1 MYFDDLNVE
10 VTEERIAEMRREA
23 DEYRLGNGIRRLR
36 RARARRRWT
45 LRRDAATAKVR
56 SVARIAN
63 EILGAI
69 ISPTWPESSHPHRP
83 IHPNPGR

>member
-1 MYFDDLNVE
+1 MDFPDLNVE
-10 VTEERIAEMRREA
+10 ATDERIAEMRREA
-23 DEYRLGNGIRRLR
+23 DEYRLGNRIRRSR

-56 SVARIAN
+56 SVARVTN
-63 EILGAI
+63 EVLGAI
-69 ISPTWPESSHPHRP
+69 ISPSWPESPHPHRP